1 MKTLVRIIGLITA
14 TILIIIGILS
24 LFIHLYFTPEKLKTI
39 ITTQA
44 EKTLYTK
51 VEIGSV
57 EIGLFKG
64 IVVKDLHVKEPNSNK
79 DLTSLKKFVLYYK
92 FWPLLHGQLDI
103 SNIELDSPYIF
114 VVRDKNNKLNVSY
127 LLKSSKNKPNKVIK
141 TKAPI
146 TNKALPLVL
155 AIKQI
160 VIKNANIF
168 FKDLKDEIPDV
179 HIIGNSKIKL
189 HNLSISKGN
198 LIYSGNFILNAVA
211 YLNKQTFKLNTKGN
225 FDTAKINSIINLYL
239 NEQVVNIETL
249 VKNYMTKPDI
259 NIDIHSKKLDINKL
273 IALMSAIAPKSKQQK
288 QTNRKQINLAKNE
301 KNNKGMNNNVHIKG
315 KINIE
320 QVLYKELILSQ
331 LKAKFWVKDNKI
343 IIRPLNCYI
352 ANGQLYSDLTIQ
364 NQKIFT
370 GSLKLNKIDLGIL
383 LSQLAVKQAE
393 NIKGALDLNLV
404 YNARGSNLKQI
415 ENSLSADGN
424 YSISNLSL
432 RKTPILISLSKLLNT
447 KDLSKLTFKKASGNL
462 HIKHGKVFIDGLW
475 RGKELKLKLKG
486 RVGFNKSIYMPVD
499 LYLSKKYTKKI
510 RLSKTITKFLQNKN
524 GLTKLRIVITGSINK
539 PRIKL
544 SSKAVNQAIQ
554 KGIENLLYKYIK

>member
-44 EKTLYTK
+44 EKTLHTK

-273 IALMSAIAPKSKQQK
+273 IALISAITPKSKQQK

-343 IIRPLNCYI
+343 IIRPLNCYV
-352 ANGQLYSDLTIQ
+352 ANGQLSSSITVQ
-364 NQKIFT
+364 NQKVFT

-524 GLTKLRIVITGSINK
+524 GLTKLSIVITGSINK